1 MSIAVTKESL
11 VGKRPSNLVAIYY
24 LLIIRIIKVTKI
36 LLPIIIKNR
45 ILKKKSVAINFFF
58 FCFDLKYQFK
68 KIYLIS
74 GGLEGAL
81 ST

>member
-1 MSIAVTKESL
+1 MTKESL
-11 VGKRPSNLVAIYY
+11 VAKRPSNLVAIYY

-36 LLPIIIKNR
+36 LLPIIIKNQ
-45 ILKKKSVAINFFF
+45 ILKKKSVAIIFFF
-58 FCFDLKYQFK
+58 FYLKYQFK

>member
-11 VGKRPSNLVAIYY
+11 VAKRPSNLVAIYY

-45 ILKKKSVAINFFF
+45 ILKKKSVAIKFFF
-58 FCFDLKYQFK
+58 LF
-68 KIYLIS
+68 
-74 GGLEGAL
+74 
-81 ST
+81 

>member
-11 VGKRPSNLVAIYY
+11 VAKRPSNLVAIYY

-45 ILKKKSVAINFFF
+45 ILKKKSVAIIFFF
-58 FCFDLKYQFK
+58 FDLKYQFK

>member
-11 VGKRPSNLVAIYY
+11 VAKRPSNLVAIYY

-45 ILKKKSVAINFFF
+45 ILKKKMSVAIKFF
-58 FCFDLKYQFK
+58 FDLKYQFK
-68 KIYLIS
+68 KKKYLIS